1 MHFHNFY
8 SVPASFACFDR
19 KTIYNRS
26 PWKNKLQ
33 KKQALE
39 DAISAAGGITQ
50 LARPNFG
57 SHNVVGQW
65 RINGVPAK
73 HAPDIE
79 ALTGVMCERLCPE
92 VNWKV
97 LRANPMAEQEV

>member
-1 MHFHNFY
+1 MEEHT
-8 SVPASFACFDR
+8 PE
-19 KTIYNRS
+19 
-26 PWKNKLQ
+26 
-33 KKQALE
+33 KQALE

-50 LARPNFG
+50 LARALNLG

-97 LRANPMAEQEV
+97 LRANTMAEQGAA

>member
-1 MHFHNFY
+1 MEEHT
-8 SVPASFACFDR
+8 P
-19 KTIYNRS
+19 
-26 PWKNKLQ
+26 

-50 LARPNFG
+50 LARALNLG
-57 SHNVVGQW
+57 SHSVVGQW

-97 LRANPMAEQEV
+97 LRANTMAEQDAE